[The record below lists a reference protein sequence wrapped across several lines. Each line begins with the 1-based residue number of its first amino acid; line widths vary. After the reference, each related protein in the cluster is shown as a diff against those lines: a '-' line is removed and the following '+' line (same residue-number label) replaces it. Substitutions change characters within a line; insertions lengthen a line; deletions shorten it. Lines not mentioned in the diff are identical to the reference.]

1 MKIKVNINLIIFLC
15 TIIIIGS
22 YFLPILSKFIPTIIL
37 SMVVICAYG
46 LILINTNWHKV
57 SSVKY
62 SAAIIFA
69 LFVFFMIDDRYKN
82 GFVGVYALLLFFFPV
97 LCTFYFYKKEQYG
110 YLSKIAYFMLIIMGI
125 TSITTYFGLINH
137 PEIAR
142 ILATGQDSGAIMESI
157 NRNIGGFHFIYCFAL
172 AAPLY
177 IWGINNKFKNR
188 FLKFFLNLLVICF
201 AFMVLIKAQ
210 YTLGLLLWCIAIIF
224 SLLIKKISFFK
235 LLIVNC
241 VILFAFFSFSTE
253 ISRLFLHL
261 AEAVN
266 SDIISQ
272 RFVEISTAIV
282 GQTSS
287 TSDMALRTEAYTNSF
302 NAFLQH
308 PIIGGWLYD
317 GTNGG
322 HSFILDLLARGG
334 IVFGGYIL
342 GLLVLLTKFYF
353 EPGVRMNNY
362 YLIFLFVFF
371 LLCILNPIN
380 SSGGFFAL
388 LYTLPVGL
396 SCTEKCKL

>member
-1 MKIKVNINLIIFLC
+1 
-15 TIIIIGS
+15 
-22 YFLPILSKFIPTIIL
+22 
-37 SMVVICAYG
+37 MVVICAYG

-62 SAAIIFA
+62 STAIILA

-287 TSDMALRTEAYTNSF
+287 TSDVALRTEVYIKSF

-308 PIIGGWLYD
+308 PIIGGWLYN
-317 GTNGG
+317 GMNGG

-334 IVFGGYIL
+334 IVFGGFIL
-342 GLLVLLTKFYF
+342 GLLILLTKFYF
-353 EPGVRMNNY
+353 EPGVRKNNY
-362 YLIFLFVFF
+362 YLIFLFVFS

-380 SSGGFFAL
+380 SSGGFLAL

-396 SCTEKCKL
+396 SCTENVNCSSV